1 MAVVVAHRWLRV
13 LYDSHYHPRVWM
25 MMKMNKLMNEMLRFI
40 SLSTKTSLSE
50 AELLDQF
57 QNDLTYSELSEILS
71 DLAIMGKL
79 NRLEGGKWSRK
90 L

>member
-1 MAVVVAHRWLRV
+1 MN
-13 LYDSHYHPRVWM
+13 
-25 MMKMNKLMNEMLRFI
+25 NKLMNEMLRFI

-57 QNDLTYSELSEILS
+57 QNDLTYNELSEILS
-71 DLAIMGKL
+71 DLAVMGKL
-79 NRLEGGKWSRK
+79 NRLEGGKWSSK